1 MKLLKAYKSSIILLA
16 AVIIGGLVGAIVGPK
31 AAIVEPLGDLFLNL
45 MFTII
50 VPLVFFSVTSAIGNM
65 VSMKRLGKI
74 MFAILIVFTSTALL
88 TAVISLAGA
97 LIINP
102 AKGIDTS
109 AIQSLMAKV
118 TENPQN
124 TEQVSFLKQLV
135 NTFTVSDFIN
145 LFSRK
150 NMLQLIVFSIGFGAA
165 IAMVKEKA
173 QPLAKLLDAGASVMM
188 KLVNII
194 MYYAPIGLG
203 CYFASVVGQ
212 LGPQI
217 LQGYLKSFVLY
228 LILTVI
234 CYFGLFTLYAFLAG
248 GRVGIKSFWGNAATP
263 SITALATCS
272 SAACIPINLEYVQK
286 MGVPKDIAETVIPL
300 GANTHKDGSVI
311 GGVIKI
317 VFLFGLF
324 GYNMTD
330 INSILSIIFTA
341 FLVGAVMG
349 AIPGGGMI
357 GEMLIISLYGFP
369 IEVLPIIAVIS
380 TIIDAPA
387 TLLNSTGNTVCSMM
401 VTRLVEGSGKK
412 AKLLPQERSIA

>member
-1 MKLLKAYKSSIILLA
+1 MNLLKAYKSSIILLA
-16 AVIIGGLVGAIVGPK
+16 SVIIGGLIGAIVGPK
-31 AAIVEPLGDLFLNL
+31 AAVVEPLGDLFLNL
-45 MFTII
+45 MFMII

-74 MFAILIVFTSTALL
+74 MAAVFIVFTSTALL
-88 TAVISLAGA
+88 TAIISFFGT
-97 LIINP
+97 LIMNP
-102 AKGIDTS
+102 TKGIDTS
-109 AIQSLMAKV
+109 AIQSLMAKAV
-118 TENPQN
+118 EETQN
-124 TEQVSFLKQLV
+124 AEKVSFLKQLV

-150 NMLQLIVFSIGFGAA
+150 NMLQLIVFSVGLGAA

-188 KLVNII
+188 KLVEII

-203 CYFASVVGQ
+203 CYFAAVVGQ

-228 LILTVI
+228 LILTVVI
-234 CYFGLFTLYAFLAG
+234 YFGLFTLYAFLAG
-248 GRVGIKSFWGNAATP
+248 GKEGMKFFWKNAITP

-272 SAACIPINLEYVQK
+272 SAACIPVNLESVKK
-286 MGVPKDIAETVIPL
+286 MGVPEDIAETVIPL

-311 GGVIKI
+311 GGVLKI
-317 VFLFGLF
+317 TFLFGLF
-324 GYNMTD
+324 GHNMTD
-330 INSILSIIFTA
+330 IKSVLSIIFTA

-357 GEMLIISLYGFP
+357 GEMLIISVYGFP
-369 IEVLPIIAVIS
+369 PEVLPIIAVIS

-401 VTRLVEGSGKK
+401 IARLVEGKNW
-412 AKLLPQERSIA
+412 IAARVETKTISR

>member
-1 MKLLKAYKSSIILLA
+1 MKLLKVYKSSIILLA
-16 AVIIGGLVGAIVGPK
+16 AVMIGGLVGAIVGPK
-31 AAIVEPLGDLFLNL
+31 AAVVEPLGDLFLNL
-45 MFTII
+45 MFMII
-50 VPLVFFSVTSAIGNM
+50 VPLVFFSITSAIGNM

-74 MFAILIVFTSTALL
+74 LFAIFIVFTSTALL

-97 LIINP
+97 LIMNP
-102 AKGIDTS
+102 TKGIDTS
-109 AIQSLMAKV
+109 AIQSLMAL
-118 TENPQN
+118 ENP
-124 TEQVSFLKQLV
+124 ESAEKVSFLKQLV

-150 NMLQLIVFSIGFGAA
+150 NMLQLIVFSIGFGSA
-165 IAMVKEKA
+165 IAMLKEKA

-248 GRVGIKSFWGNAATP
+248 GREGIKSFWKNAATP

-272 SAACIPINLEYVQK
+272 SAACIPVNLEYVQK

-311 GGVIKI
+311 GGVLKI

-330 INSILSIIFTA
+330 ISSLLSIIFTA

-357 GEMLIISLYGFP
+357 GEMLIISIYGFP
-369 IEVLPIIAVIS
+369 IEVLPIIAIIS

-387 TLLNSTGNTVCSMM
+387 TLLNSTGNTVCSML
-401 VTRLVEGSGKK
+401 VTRLVEGSGRKPRI
-412 AKLLPQERSIA
+412 LQQERGIA